1 MFIKLTVVV
10 VLANRTQLPNVGSCI
25 RKDVT
30 DDDNINDDDDVEGNV
45 LYCNTVLLQE
55 QTKNCKRRQLAA
67 KHLNNINS
75 IVNS

>member
-30 DDDNINDDDDVEGNV
+30 DDDNINDDDDVEGNI
-45 LYCNTVLLQE
+45 LYCNCHYAMHVIGPKKCSVRIFVEVTAV
-55 QTKNCKRRQLAA
+55 
-67 KHLNNINS
+67 I
-75 IVNS
+75 

>member
-30 DDDNINDDDDVEGNV
+30 DDDNINDDDDVEGNLV
-45 LYCNTVLLQE
+45 EHRLVTDTDTDTGPWLVP
-55 QTKNCKRRQLAA
+55 RM
-67 KHLNNINS
+67 HS
-75 IVNS
+75 IAR